1 MRIEFESERFTK
13 NAVKFTE
20 VVMDDQSAPK
30 IGTLYVKKD
39 TLRELGWEKGVRLSV
54 TLEISK

>member
-1 MRIEFESERFTK
+1 MRIEFESERSTK

-20 VVMDDQSAPK
+20 VVRDDQSAPK

-39 TLRELGWEKGVRLSV
+39 TLRELGWEKGSRLSV

>member
-1 MRIEFESERFTK
+1 MRIEFESERSTK

-20 VVMDDQSAPK
+20 AVMDDQSAPK

-39 TLRELGWEKGVRLSV
+39 TLRELGWEKGSRLSV

>member
-1 MRIEFESERFTK
+1 MRIEFESERSTK

-20 VVMDDQSAPK
+20 VVMDDQGAPK

-39 TLRELGWEKGVRLSV
+39 TLRELGWEKGSRLSV